1 VPETGPSKEVRGAL
15 PVGTRLQ
22 SYGIISVLGQGGF
35 GITYL
40 AHDTTL
46 DCRVA
51 VKEYLPALLAFR
63 EADGRVVP
71 RSTELAEPF
80 IWGRERFLSE
90 ARTLAKLGHAPAIA
104 RVHDL
109 IEDNG
114 TAYMVMELAEGETLH
129 RRLLRDN
136 SLSPP
141 VVDRL
146 FSSLLEGLEAVHV
159 AGLLHNDIK
168 PSNILVDARGNPT
181 LIDFGAARAA
191 MAGRTAALAAT
202 FTLGYAAAEQ
212 FTAAKKGPWTDIHG
226 LSATLYHAITGAP
239 PPSAFDRLLEDG
251 YQPLAKLM
259 PSGFAPGL
267 LVGID
272 AGLNVR
278 PSDRPQSIADWRAI
292 LPPSGPL
299 DESATFVMRGPSTAT
314 AIARSSIGGKRGVTL
329 WVGLAA
335 ALIAAAV
342 VADGALRF
350 TAPPGETADGAS
362 VSDDAAARK
371 AAAKKAEREA
381 ASRREA
387 EAEKARREQQ
397 KAAMESARLA
407 AEAEARS
414 AQATQNAAVQDAVRR
429 DTAAEE
435 TRRRTDAAATADKA
449 ADAKPKTAADARQ
462 QAEKAE
468 AALNLSDADH
478 KRVQAAL
485 TALGHAV
492 PATGHFG
499 SITRSMI
506 TAWQKTQGL
515 PETGFL
521 DATQLAKL
529 AAPAAAENKAEP
541 SKLAAQRAEAALN
554 LSDKDRKRIQV
565 ALTSLG
571 HEIPTTGYFGPITRS
586 MITAWQKAQGLP
598 ATGYLSDTQ
607 LATLKQQAAA
617 ALAKYDQAQAKSKEP
632 RSSQ

>member
-1 VPETGPSKEVRGAL
+1 LGDLVPETGPSKEVRGAL

-35 GITYL
+35 GVTYL

-80 IWGRERFLSE
+80 TWGRERFLSE
-90 ARTLAKLGHAPAIA
+90 ARTLAKLGHAPAIM

-129 RRLLRDN
+129 RRLMRDN

-212 FTAAKKGPWTDIHG
+212 FTAAKKGPWTDIFG
-226 LSATLYHAITGAP
+226 LSSTLYHAITGAP

-259 PSGFAPGL
+259 PAGFAPGL

-314 AIARSSIGGKRGVTL
+314 AIARPLAGGKRGVTL
-329 WVGLAA
+329 WVGVAA
-335 ALIAAAV
+335 AIIAAAV

-350 TAPPGETADGAS
+350 TAPPGETADGTSTTKAPRS
-362 VSDDAAARK
+362 AVADD
-371 AAAKKAEREA
+371 AAAKKAEKEA
-381 ASRREA
+381 ASRREE
-387 EAEKARREQQ
+387 EAEQARREQQ
-397 KAAMESARLA
+397 KAAMEAARLA

-414 AQATQNAAVQDAVRR
+414 AQATQNAAAQDAVRR
-429 DTAAEE
+429 TE
-435 TRRRTDAAATADKA
+435 AAAT
-449 ADAKPKTAADARQ
+449 TARQ

-468 AALNLSDADH
+468 AALNLSDADR

-492 PATGHFG
+492 PSTGYFG
-499 SITRSMI
+499 SVTRSMI

-521 DATQLAKL
+521 DAAQLAKL
-529 AAPAAAENKAEP
+529 SAPAAPAAAENKTEQT
-541 SKLAAQRAEAALN
+541 KLDAQRAEAALK
-554 LSDKDRKRIQV
+554 LSDQDRKRIQV

-571 HEIPTTGYFGPITRS
+571 HEIPTTGYFGPVTRS
-586 MITAWQKAQGLP
+586 MITAWQKTQGLP

-607 LATLKQQAAA
+607 LTTLKQQAAA
-617 ALAKYDQAQAKSKEP
+617 ALAKYDQAQAKGKEP

>member
-1 VPETGPSKEVRGAL
+1 MPETGPSKEVRGAL

-35 GITYL
+35 GVTYL

-63 EADGRVVP
+63 ETDGRVVP

-129 RRLLRDN
+129 RRLMRDN

-212 FTAAKKGPWTDIHG
+212 FTAAKKGPWTDIFG
-226 LSATLYHAITGAP
+226 LSSTLYHAITGAP

-251 YQPLAKLM
+251 YLPLAKLM
-259 PSGFAPGL
+259 PPGFAPGL

-292 LPPSGPL
+292 LPLAGPL
-299 DESATFVMRGPSTAT
+299 DESATFVMRGPSTAA
-314 AIARSSIGGKRGVTL
+314 AIARPSLGGKRGMTL

-335 ALIAAAV
+335 ILIAAAV

-362 VSDDAAARK
+362 AAAARD

-381 ASRREA
+381 ASRREE

-414 AQATQNAAVQDAVRR
+414 AQTVQDAVRR
-429 DTAAEE
+429 TE
-435 TRRRTDAAATADKA
+435 AAAADKTADG
-449 ADAKPKTAADARQ
+449 KPMTAADARQ

-468 AALNLSDADH
+468 AALNLSDADR
-478 KRVQAAL
+478 KRVQTAL
-485 TALGHAV
+485 TKLGHAV
-492 PATGHFG
+492 PATGYFG

-506 TAWQKTQGL
+506 TAWQKTQTL

-521 DATQLAKL
+521 DAAQLAKL
-529 AAPAAAENKAEP
+529 APPAVAEKPAAAENKSEP
-541 SKLAAQRAEAALN
+541 SKLDAQRAEAALN

-565 ALTSLG
+565 ALTALG
-571 HEIPTTGYFGPITRS
+571 HEIPTTGHFGPITRS
-586 MITAWQKAQGLP
+586 MITAWQKAQNLP

-607 LATLKQQAAA
+607 LAALKQQAAA
-617 ALAKYDQAQAKSKEP
+617 ALAKYDQAQAKGKEP
-632 RSSQ
+632 RSAQ